1 MIVPQET
8 MVPKSVDV
16 DEAGHGRHSAVNHRS
31 PNWTH
36 NVSKVVVELQI
47 EAFSTDFSGSHQE
60 STVCKPE
67 GLTTL
72 IREPHGFPV
81 FKYLG

>member
-47 EAFSTDFSGSHQE
+47 AAFSTD
-60 STVCKPE
+60 
-67 GLTTL
+67 
-72 IREPHGFPV
+72 
-81 FKYLG
+81 